1 MDDQA
6 HTSKTSASYNQLSV
20 FSCQVCH
27 ISFLSEA
34 CLREHNEA
42 IHRVKIK
49 RVFHCSE
56 CPIRECPISECPIR
70 VPYQRVQFSSLQGL
84 RKHIMTHHNNSETA
98 AMCNCK
104 CGICCLQFNSVTALE
119 LHLRRTKNHDN
130 YEGIGPYSC
139 NVCSQRKCASFSTAY
154 LLKLHFK
161 QAHSALQWQ
170 TVLPPQIPP
179 RPNPF
184 PPRSPGA
191 ELALKI
197 TCIFCKAEF
206 ESREALKEHERSH
219 LLGLKDSS

>member
-6 HTSKTSASYNQLSV
+6 HAAKTSASHDQLSV

-49 RVFHCSE
+49 RVFHCHM
-56 CPIRECPISECPIR
+56 CPAS
-70 VPYQRVQFSSLQGL
+70 VYQKVKFSTLQGL
-84 RKHIMTHHNNSETA
+84 RKHVTSHHNNNDSA
-98 AMCNCK
+98 SMCK
-104 CGICCLQFNSVTALE
+104 WGICSLHCYSVKSLE
-119 LHLRRTKNHDN
+119 VHLRRTKHHDN
-130 YEGIGPYSC
+130 YEGVGPFSC

-161 QAHSALQWQ
+161 QAHSLHWH

-179 RPNPF
+179 RPSLPVH
-184 PPRSPGA
+184 SGA
-191 ELALKI
+191 AQELALKI

-206 ESREALKEHERSH
+206 ESRELLKEHERTH
-219 LLGLKDSS
+219 LLGLKDANLGRGG